1 MRSFPLLCFT
11 GNTEENGKLFAR
23 QTRVLISERGRDML
37 QVLSALPVLA
47 AFGTAA
53 GLAAAVVLGL
63 LGLAFF
69 AELIAGLFFRTLRFF
84 TWLPAL
90 LGVLG
95 LALCLLAPLPVTAS
109 AVLIFWGIYGVLIL
123 CGWGLSSLLR
133 SVWFFLRR

>member
-1 MRSFPLLCFT
+1 
-11 GNTEENGKLFAR
+11 
-23 QTRVLISERGRDML
+23 ML

>member
-1 MRSFPLLCFT
+1 MFHVLL
-11 GNTEENGKLFAR
+11 
-23 QTRVLISERGRDML
+23 
-37 QVLSALPVLA
+37 ALPVLA
-47 AFGTAA
+47 AFGAAA
-53 GLAAAVVLGL
+53 GLAAAVALGL

-95 LALCLLAPLPVTAS
+95 LALCLLAPLPVAAS
-109 AVLIFWGIYGVLIL
+109 AILVFWGIYGVLIL

-133 SVWFFLRR
+133 GVLFFLRR